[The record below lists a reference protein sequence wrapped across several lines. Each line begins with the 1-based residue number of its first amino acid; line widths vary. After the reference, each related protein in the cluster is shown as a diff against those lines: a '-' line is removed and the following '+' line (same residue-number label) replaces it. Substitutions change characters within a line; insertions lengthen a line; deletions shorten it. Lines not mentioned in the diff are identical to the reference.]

1 MWLPLLVFPCEWFIY
16 SFIHPKIIT
25 KKLSTQQIFW
35 RKLNA
40 ITRRCFPVFYTASN
54 VYLNLIREQPAA
66 CLSRVSAGAEVSRKM
81 WIESVRVWIDRPV
94 IAGTAMRLNSLYLSA
109 LPQGTGCKFTPL
121 WLGFDLT
128 FKARCA
134 ASSANIFRC
143 IYHDCCVDTNKTGG
157 LWTRHAL
164 LIEIMLYFLYRGVW
178 GDKTRVLA
186 AFAPFL
192 RDTRG
197 LRFLLFTS
205 VSLFWHAAWR

>member
-1 MWLPLLVFPCEWFIY
+1 MSPCFSPASDLFIH

-25 KKLSTQQIFW
+25 KKLSTRQIFW

-40 ITRRCFPVFYTASN
+40 ITRRCFPAFYAASD
-54 VYLNLIREQPAA
+54 VHLKLISEQPAA
-66 CLSRVSAGAEVSRKM
+66 CLSRLAAGAEVSRTM

-94 IAGTAMRLNSLYLSA
+94 IAGTAQFPPQQNSMRLNSLYLSA
-109 LPQGTGCKFTPL
+109 RPQGTDCTFAPL

-164 LIEIMLYFLYRGVW
+164 LI
-178 GDKTRVLA
+178 
-186 AFAPFL
+186 
-192 RDTRG
+192 
-197 LRFLLFTS
+197 
-205 VSLFWHAAWR
+205 